1 MSAGD
6 ESPNPQ
12 AADAGGCELPDFIR
26 LARARI
32 RLIALCAIG
41 FAVVAVV
48 VTTLRGPRYE
58 SSAFLE
64 IEHLDEVP
72 TIEEKLRF
80 PSLYRAVSEDDAAAA
95 RSLRQRTR
103 IKAARG
109 SRLVAITVSHP
120 DPEAAALEANALAE
134 AFLQPEPAGEPASG
148 ISLDALPDPEAADS
162 PESLASAWKTQS
174 AEFEKLSARYEND
187 AEHPAVKGAAERL
200 AKLGD
205 RIESQV
211 AEWHRRTGLAPAESD
226 ADTGAQ
232 LDHLLGRIAEARNPA
247 AAPPQTSEE
256 APKGIRLAESAA
268 PALGPVGPSL
278 LLLGIGA
285 LALGAFTGF
294 LAALGGCCHRSKS

>member
-12 AADAGGCELPDFIR
+12 APDAGGCELPDFFR
-26 LARARI
+26 LAAARI

-41 FAVVAVV
+41 FAIVAVV

-64 IEHLDEVP
+64 VDHLDEVP

-80 PSLYRAVSEDDAAAA
+80 PSLYRAVTEDDAATA

-109 SRLVAITVSHP
+109 SRLIAITVSHA
-120 DPEAAALEANALAE
+120 DPEAAALEANSLAD
-134 AFLQPEPAGEPASG
+134 AFLQPGQDAEPANQ
-148 ISLDALPDPEAADS
+148 ISLEALPDPEAADS

-205 RIESQV
+205 RIENQV
-211 AEWHRRTGLAPAESD
+211 AEWHRRTGLAPADPD
-226 ADTGAQ
+226 AETGAQ
-232 LDHLLGRIAEARNPA
+232 LVHLLARLAEARNSSSAPA
-247 AAPPQTSEE
+247 KATSA

-268 PALGPVGPSL
+268 PALEPVGPSPL
-278 LLLGIGA
+278 FLWIGA

-294 LAALGGCCHRSKS
+294 LAALGGCCHRSKP